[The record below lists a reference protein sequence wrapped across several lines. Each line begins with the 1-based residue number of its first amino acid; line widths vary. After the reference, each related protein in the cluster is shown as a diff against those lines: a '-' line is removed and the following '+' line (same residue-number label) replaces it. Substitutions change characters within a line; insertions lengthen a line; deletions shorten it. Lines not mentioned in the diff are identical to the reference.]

1 MAYEDALTLKERGT
15 AAVQDATGRG
25 GKTHK
30 DIVRHILDHVKA
42 EGRNAL
48 TAPEGKLICDV
59 YGIAV
64 PKEGVA
70 TTAADAAQLASEIG
84 FPVVLKI
91 VSPDILHKTEAGG
104 VLVGLANAEQ
114 VTQGFATI
122 MENAKR
128 YNANA
133 NLVGV
138 QVQQMVGGGQEV
150 IVGAVT
156 DPSFGKLVAFGLG
169 GVLVEVLKDITFRL
183 APATRD
189 DARSMLDGIAA
200 AEMLKGVRGGEPV
213 NRDALATLIEN
224 VSRLVTDFPEI
235 AEMDLNPVFA
245 SKTGAIAADVRIVLD
260 FSPPVER
267 YRPSQE
273 DIVRQMNR
281 IMRPDRV
288 AVIGASSEDGK
299 IGNSVMKNLIN
310 GGYQGDI
317 YPIHPKADEIMGR
330 KAYRSVLDV
339 PGDIDVAVFAIPAKF
354 VAAALKEVGQKGI
367 PGAVLIPSGF
377 AETGNVE
384 GQQEIVA
391 IAREYGIRLM
401 GPNIYGFYYT
411 PKNLCATFCTPYDVK
426 GKAAL
431 SSQSGGIGMA
441 IIGFSRAAK
450 MGVSAIV
457 GLGNKSDIDE
467 DDLLTFFEQDDNT
480 EIIAQHCE
488 DLKDGRA
495 FAEAARRVSKK
506 KPVVVLKAGRTSLG
520 ARAASSHTGALA
532 GNDRIYEDVFRQ
544 CGVIRARSLRDLLEF
559 ARGIPKLPTP
569 KGENVVIITGAGGS
583 GVLLSDA
590 CVDNSLSLMTMPP
603 DLDAAFRKFIPPFG
617 AAGNPVDITGGEP
630 PTTYQNTIRLG
641 LEDPRIH
648 AIILGYWHTI
658 ITPPMVFAKLV
669 VEVKEEMK
677 AKGIEKPIVASLAG
691 DVEVEEAAAYL
702 YEHGVPAYAYSTE
715 IPVAVLGA
723 KYRWARAAGLI

>member
-1 MAYEDALTLKERGT
+1 MAYDKDAVRNILATAKE
-15 AAVQDATGRG
+15 QGR
-25 GKTHK
+25 T
-30 DIVRHILDHVKA
+30 
-42 EGRNAL
+42 AL
-48 TAPEGKLICDV
+48 TAPEGKLVCDA

-64 PKEGVA
+64 PGEGLA
-70 TTAADAAQLASEIG
+70 TSPAEAVELAGRIG
-84 FPVVLKI
+84 FPVVMKI

-104 VLVGLANAEQ
+104 VLVGLEDAQKVEQ
-114 VTQGFATI
+114 GYQTI
-122 MENAKR
+122 LDNAKR
-128 YNANA
+128 YNAKA
-133 NLVGV
+133 EIVGV
-138 QVQQMVGGGQEV
+138 QVQKMIGGGQEV
-150 IVGAVT
+150 IIGAVT

-169 GVLVEVLKDITFRL
+169 GVLVEVLKDITFRM
-183 APATRD
+183 APASEQ
-189 DARSMLDGIAA
+189 DALGMLDGIAA
-200 AEMLKGVRGGEPV
+200 AQVLKGVRGAEPV
-213 NRDALATLIEN
+213 DRAALASMIQR
-224 VSRLVTDFPEI
+224 VSQLVTDFPEI
-235 AEMDLNPVFA
+235 AELDLNPVFA
-245 SKTGAIAADVRIVLD
+245 SPSGAIAADVRIVLD
-260 FSPPVER
+260 HAPQPQR
-267 YRPSQE
+267 YRPTQE
-273 DIVRQMNR
+273 QIVAQMNR
-281 IMRPDRV
+281 IMRPDTV

-310 GGYQGDI
+310 GGYQGKI
-317 YPIHPKADEIMGR
+317 YPIHPKAEEIMGMT
-330 KAYRSVLDV
+330 AYKSVLDV
-339 PGDIDVAVFAIPAKF
+339 PGEIDVAVFAIPAKL
-354 VAAALKEVGQKGI
+354 VAQALEEVGRKGI

-384 GQQEIVA
+384 GQEEIVA
-391 IAREYGIRLM
+391 IARKHNIRLM

-441 IIGFSRAAK
+441 IIGFSRSAR

-467 DDLLTFFEQDDNT
+467 DDLLTFFEQDDET

-495 FAEAARRVSKK
+495 FAEAARRVSKV

-532 GNDRIYEDVFRQ
+532 GDDRIYEDVFKQ

-569 KGENVVIITGAGGS
+569 QGENVVIITGAGGS

-590 CVDNSLSLMTMPP
+590 CVDNGLSLMTMPE

-630 PTTYQNTIRLG
+630 PTTYRNTIKLG

-669 VEVKEEMK
+669 VEVKEEM
-677 AKGIEKPIVASLAG
+677 AARGIEKPIVASLAG
-691 DVEVEEAAAYL
+691 DVQVEEAAEYL
-702 YEHGVPAYAYSTE
+702 YQHGVPAYAYSTE

-723 KYRWARAAGLI
+723 KYKWARGAGKI

>member
-1 MAYEDALTLKERGT
+1 MAYDKDAVRNILATAKE
-15 AAVQDATGRG
+15 QGR
-25 GKTHK
+25 T
-30 DIVRHILDHVKA
+30 
-42 EGRNAL
+42 AL
-48 TAPEGKLICDV
+48 TAPEGKLVCDA

-64 PKEGVA
+64 PGEGLA
-70 TTAADAAQLASEIG
+70 TSPAEAVELAGRIG
-84 FPVVLKI
+84 FPVVMKI

-104 VLVGLANAEQ
+104 VLVGLDDAQKVEQ
-114 VTQGFATI
+114 GYQTI
-122 MENAKR
+122 LDNAKR
-128 YNANA
+128 YNAKA
-133 NLVGV
+133 DIVGV
-138 QVQQMVGGGQEV
+138 QVQKMIGGGQEV
-150 IVGAVT
+150 IIGAVT

-169 GVLVEVLKDITFRL
+169 GVLVEVLKDITFRM
-183 APATRD
+183 APASEQ
-189 DARSMLDGIAA
+189 DALGMLDGIAA
-200 AEMLKGVRGGEPV
+200 AQVLKGVRGSEPV
-213 NRDALATLIEN
+213 DRAALANMIQR
-224 VSRLVTDFPEI
+224 VSQLVTDFPEI
-235 AEMDLNPVFA
+235 AELDLNPVFA
-245 SKTGAIAADVRIVLD
+245 SPSGAIAADVRIVLD
-260 FSPPVER
+260 HAPQPQR
-267 YRPSQE
+267 YRPTQE
-273 DIVRQMNR
+273 QIVAQMNR
-281 IMRPDRV
+281 IMRPDTV

-310 GGYQGDI
+310 GGYQGKI
-317 YPIHPKADEIMGR
+317 YPIHPKAEEIMGMT
-330 KAYRSVLDV
+330 AYKSVLDV
-339 PGDIDVAVFAIPAKF
+339 PGEIDVAVFAIPAKL
-354 VAAALKEVGQKGI
+354 VAQALEEVGRKGI

-384 GQQEIVA
+384 GQEEIVA
-391 IAREYGIRLM
+391 IARKHNIRLM

-441 IIGFSRAAK
+441 IIGFSRSAK

-467 DDLLTFFEQDDNT
+467 DDLLTFFEQDDET

-495 FAEAARRVSKK
+495 FAEAAARVSKV

-532 GNDRIYEDVFRQ
+532 GDDRIYEDVFKQ

-590 CVDNSLSLMTMPP
+590 CVDNGLSLMTMPE

-630 PTTYQNTIRLG
+630 PTTYRNTIKLG

-669 VEVKEEMK
+669 VEVKEEM
-677 AKGIEKPIVASLAG
+677 AARGIEKPIVASLAG
-691 DVEVEEAAAYL
+691 DVQVEEAAEYL
-702 YEHGVPAYAYSTE
+702 YQHGVPAYAYSTE

-723 KYRWARAAGLI
+723 KYKWARGAGKI